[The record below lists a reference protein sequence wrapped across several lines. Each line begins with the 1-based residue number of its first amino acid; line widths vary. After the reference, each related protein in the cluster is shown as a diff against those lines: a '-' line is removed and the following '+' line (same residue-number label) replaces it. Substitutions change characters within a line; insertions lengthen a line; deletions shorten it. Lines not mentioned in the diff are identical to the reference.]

1 MTYDDLDLLD
11 LNQESPK
18 TASLFICNLVLMVL
32 MLFVFVGILAITA
45 IVSYAAEEV
54 EMIHEMKS
62 VDSSILKHTFFHVVT
77 LMPSIMIVIQ
87 VLINIML
94 ILYDN
99 IDEVFFYMR
108 ENGQGLWML
117 KGIFGLSLLLMTGML
132 YFKLS

>member
-1 MTYDDLDLLD
+1 
-11 LNQESPK
+11 
-18 TASLFICNLVLMVL
+18 MVL

-94 ILYDN
+94 ILYEN

-117 KGIFGLSLLLMTGML
+117 KGIFGLSLL
-132 YFKLS
+132 